1 MDQNELFPAGPLIP
15 HKGRMRLLEWVK
27 RPIEK
32 TLQAEATVNPNWPL
46 HQDGMV
52 NSVISIELVA
62 QAIAALRTWRKGEGA
77 CDRLGFLVGVK
88 EADFSASSFPVG
100 NRLFIQIAE
109 LYQLGEYAVYEGH
122 VRSESDFFCKTI
134 IQVMEPGEEVLSN
147 LKTRQ
152 RIQLGEKE
160 RKT

>member
-32 TLQAEATVNPNWPL
+32 TLQAETTANLNWPL
-46 HQDGMV
+46 HKDGMV
-52 NSVISIELVA
+52 GSEISIELVA
-62 QAIAALRTWRKGEGA
+62 QAIAALRTWNGGEGA
-77 CDRLGFLVGVK
+77 GARLGFLVGVK
-88 EADFSASSFPVG
+88 EAEFSPSSFPVG
-100 NRLFIQIAE
+100 TRLVIQIAE
-109 LYQLGEYAVYEGH
+109 LYHLGEYAVYEGQ
-122 VRSESDFFCKTI
+122 VKSESGFTCKTT
-134 IQVMEPGEEVLSN
+134 IQVMEPDEEALFD

-152 RIQLGEKE
+152 RIYLGEKE

>member
-15 HKGRMRLLEWVK
+15 HKRRMRLLEWVK

-32 TLQAEATVNPNWPL
+32 TLLAETTVNSLWPL
-46 HQDGMV
+46 HRDGMV
-52 NSVISIELVA
+52 SSVISIELVA
-62 QAIAALRTWRKGEGA
+62 QAIAALRTWRAGEEAGE
-77 CDRLGFLVGVK
+77 RLGFLVGVK
-88 EADFSASSFPVG
+88 EATFSSSSFPVG

-109 LYQLGEYAVYEGH
+109 LYHLGEYAVYEGQ
-122 VRSESDFFCKTI
+122 VRSESDFICKTT

-152 RIQLGEKE
+152 RI
-160 RKT
+160 